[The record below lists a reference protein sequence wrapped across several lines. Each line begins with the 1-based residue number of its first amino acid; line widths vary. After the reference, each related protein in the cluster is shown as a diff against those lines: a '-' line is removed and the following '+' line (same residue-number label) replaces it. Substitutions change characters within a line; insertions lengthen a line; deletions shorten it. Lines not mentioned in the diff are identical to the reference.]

1 MRLKKIAIIL
11 RTFFYILSISVTSSA
26 SLFAQQPATNLPPED
41 TVFAQI
47 NDRTILYSEFMDIF
61 EGAIRYKF
69 YHGEVPAKELEKF
82 KLQVAKDIVEQVLL
96 SQQAVKL
103 GLQPDIQKIQQGLD
117 EFDKKYSKDPN
128 WATLRK
134 DSIPRMRERLK
145 QQNMFE
151 QMRYRIKNVKQPN
164 LQAVETYYQ
173 QNPEKFTEPKRVWV
187 SVILLQ
193 VPPSSMAQT
202 WLDAEIAAR
211 QFILRIREGESFD
224 AIARE
229 YSAHPS
235 AVNGGDLGYLHSG
248 MLEGDADTAVNNLK
262 IGELSEPVRV
272 LEGYT
277 IFRLNGIQPAKLNPF
292 DKVKERA
299 GNLLFRDLQ
308 DKAWNDYIAKLVQAS
323 HIVVDS
329 NLYPSIAPK

>member
-1 MRLKKIAIIL
+1 MRIIKIVKTL
-11 RTFFYILSISVTSSA
+11 RTAFYILSISVTSSA
-26 SLFAQQPATNLPPED
+26 SLFAQQPASNTPPED
-41 TVFAQI
+41 SVFARI
-47 NDRTILYSEFMDIF
+47 NDRTILYREFMEIF
-61 EGAIRYKF
+61 RGAVKSKY
-69 YHGEVPAKELEKF
+69 YHGEVPATELEEF

-96 SQQAVKL
+96 SQQAIKM
-103 GLQPDIQKIQQGLD
+103 GLQPDMEKIQQGLD
-117 EFDKKYSKDPN
+117 KFDQRYSKDRN
-128 WATLRK
+128 WASIRE

-151 QMRYRIKNVKQPN
+151 QMRDRIKNIQQPD
-164 LQAVETYYQ
+164 LKAVEAYYQ
-173 QNPEKFTEPKRVWV
+173 QNPEKFTEPKRAWV
-187 SVILLQ
+187 SVILLS
-193 VPPSSMAQT
+193 VPPSSMNQT
-202 WLDAEIAAR
+202 WQDAELAAR
-211 QFILRIREGESFD
+211 QFILRIREGESFE

-248 MLEGDADTAVNNLK
+248 MMEGDADTAVNNLK

-292 DKVKERA
+292 EMVKERA
-299 GNLLFRDLQ
+299 SGLLYRDLQ
-308 DKAWNDYIAKLVQAS
+308 EEAWNNYIANLKQTS
-323 HIVVDS
+323 NIEVDS